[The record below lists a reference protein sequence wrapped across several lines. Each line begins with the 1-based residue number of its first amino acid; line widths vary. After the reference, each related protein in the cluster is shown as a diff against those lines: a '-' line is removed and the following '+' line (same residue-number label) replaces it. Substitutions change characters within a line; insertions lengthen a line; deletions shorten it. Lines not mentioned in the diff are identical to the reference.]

1 MRRAR
6 PRLTARGVA
15 LVAAA
20 YAVLAVF
27 YSATIEWHEV
37 RNGLGVFLTETT
49 SLLPRSALDY
59 AIKGLLTVPVWWLVV
74 RRLDGR
80 PRAQAAA
87 HAVLGP
93 LWVWA
98 WFVTYR
104 VAISLTPYTLPA
116 YVAAWDVFIP
126 ALVYAAQFGAFH
138 AVRYVSEVRER
149 AQAEAGLRVR
159 QSELERAAERAQLAA
174 LRAQMDPH
182 FLFNTLN
189 TVAASVPPEHGAT
202 RDLVARLAGLV
213 RYTLAAAQRE
223 RVLLGEELDFVRD
236 YLALEQERM
245 GARLAVEID
254 ADAAVLDRM
263 VPPML
268 IQPLVE
274 NAVRHGL
281 APTVEG
287 GTVRVEVSQTAGGL
301 SVTVTDD
308 GAGPDRPVRELLL
321 GGDRQSGVG
330 LANTHDRL
338 RALFGTGL
346 VLDVP
351 GGGDGQARGFQARF
365 TIPDPETVRGSTG
378 VAYGVPSPWGEGEGT
393 RSDIGSAEV
402 GADSPPQPSPL
413 VPREEGTLPSSPTR
427 SSE

>member
-1 MRRAR
+1 MTARSSVRWAVTHSR
-6 PRLTARGVA
+6 PRFTLRGVA
-15 LVAAA
+15 LFAAA
-20 YAVLAVF
+20 YAVLAVL
-27 YSATIEWHEV
+27 YTVTIEWYEIQ
-37 RNGLGVFLTETT
+37 NGLDAFLAE
-49 SLLPRSALDY
+49 SADLLPRSILDY
-59 AIKGLLTVPVWWLVV
+59 AIKGVLSVPVWWFVV
-74 RRLDGR
+74 RQLDGR

-93 LWVWA
+93 AWVWT
-98 WFVTYR
+98 WFLTYR
-104 VAISLTPYTLPA
+104 AAAAFTPYNVA
-116 YVAAWDVFIP
+116 GYVASWDLFIP

-138 AVRYVSEVRER
+138 AVRYVAEVQER
-149 AQAEAGLRVR
+149 ARSEAALRVR

-189 TVAASVPPEHGAT
+189 TVAASVPAEQSAT

-223 RVLLGEELDFVRD
+223 RVLLREELEFVRD

-254 ADAAVLDRM
+254 ADDAALDWL

-268 IQPLVE
+268 VQPLVE

-287 GTVRVEVSQTAGGL
+287 GTVWVEVRQSGGGL
-301 SVTVTDD
+301 TVTVTDD
-308 GAGPDRPVRELLL
+308 GAGPAAPPAKLLAD
-321 GGDRQSGVG
+321 GDRQPGEGVG
-330 LANTHDRL
+330 LANTHARL
-338 RALFGTGL
+338 RSLFGTGL

-365 TIPDPETVRGSTG
+365 TIPAG
-378 VAYGVPSPWGEGEGT
+378 
-393 RSDIGSAEV
+393 
-402 GADSPPQPSPL
+402 SPPAS
-413 VPREEGTLPSSPTR
+413 R
-427 SSE
+427 